1 MLGCLQ
7 LIEATE
13 TVLSMFDKKISEAT
27 AENFKRENIDVHAN
41 TFVKEVHPALSLAL
55 SVALAL
61 VIAASVAI
69 SLTHSLPR
77 RFRLRSSIPTA
88 CFRESVESSPSS
100 RFYPRRIP

>member
-1 MLGCLQ
+1 LQ

-61 VIAASVAI
+61 ALALFISVAVAVA
-69 SLTHSLPR
+69 LTHSLPR
-77 RFRLRSSIPTA
+77 RFRLRSRIPTA
-88 CFRESVESSPSS
+88 CFRESDESSPSS